1 MVYVRVWESEIWL
14 KVKWKWSEN
23 VGKKMTLW
31 RLNISPQL
39 KVLHVLMQPCI
50 EFPELCDGTFF
61 CWKISKWQLL
71 FVVGSCVTTISI
83 SLCNNTS
90 FSCLWLVLV
99 WQPKVFPY
107 VATFLL
113 LDYGWFLC
121 DNHQYCKCW
130 FLCDNTFIFLFL
142 ATTKNRLEI
151 SIIWMHSKWWFSNVC
166 INHSILLVLFNK
178 VYWSMLNA

>member
-1 MVYVRVWESEIWL
+1 MA
-14 KVKWKWSEN
+14 
-23 VGKKMTLW
+23 TQHT
-31 RLNISPQL
+31 PQL
-39 KVLHVLMQPCI
+39 KVLHVLVKLCI
-50 EFPELCDGTFF
+50 EFPELCDGVFF
-61 CWKISKWQLL
+61 CWKISKWKLL
-71 FVVGSCVTTISI
+71 FEVASCVTTISI
-83 SLCNNTS
+83 SLCNNTT

-99 WQPKVFPY
+99 WQPKVFLY

-113 LDYGWFLC
+113 LAYGWFLC
-121 DNHQYCKCW
+121 NNHQYCKCW

-151 SIIWMHSKWWFSNVC
+151 LIIWMHLKWWFSNVC